1 MTKFEKFFLLLA
13 VVYIIA
19 MIALVGYFGN
29 KIVNKPVNNELR
41 VIYKMEK

>member
-13 VVYIIA
+13 VIEIIG
-19 MIALVGYFGN
+19 MMVLLVYFGN

-41 VIYKMEK
+41 IIYRLEK

>member
-13 VVYIIA
+13 IIEIIG
-19 MIALVGYFGN
+19 MMVLLVYFGN

-41 VIYKMEK
+41 IIYRLEK